1 MVFEH
6 PACGERESRF
16 SSAGKRSQK
25 RIHHSVFAAQNLNDE
40 ERLKAR
46 KFHWR
51 EIFVDFWLDE
61 RGTRAAKTRLTRVGG

>member
-1 MVFEH
+1 VVFEH

-16 SSAGKRSQK
+16 SRAGKRSQK
-25 RIHHSVFAAQNLNDE
+25 RIQHSVFAAQNLDAE

-51 EIFVDFWLDE
+51 EMFRRFLS
-61 RGTRAAKTRLTRVGG
+61 G